1 MASFCVKY
9 VLVKSIK
16 EDLIEDELKKRL
28 KR

>member
-28 KR
+28 NR

>member
-9 VLVKSIK
+9 VLVNSIQ

-28 KR
+28 NR